1 MQITEIITKLRR
13 EHGLSQEDLAG
24 RLFVTRQA
32 VSKWERG
39 LAYPESDV
47 ILRISKEFGIPVA
60 TLMGAPEERIC
71 QSCGM
76 PMNAAGQASGH
87 NADYCAWCY
96 GEGGYTSPMTMEEM
110 AEHVISAGGAPPEF
124 WPDADTA
131 RRFLLALYPE
141 LERWKAD

>member
-1 MQITEIITKLRR
+1 MQIAEIITQLRKDR
-13 EHGLSQEDLAG
+13 GLSQEGLAG

-76 PMNAAGQASGH
+76 PMNGTGQVSEH
-87 NADYCAWCY
+87 NAGYCAWCY
-96 GEGGYTSPMTMEEM
+96 GEGGYTSPVTMEEM
-110 AEHVISAGGAPPEF
+110 AEHVISMGGAPPEF

-131 RRFLLALYPE
+131 RRFLYALYPE
-141 LERWKAD
+141 LERWKAS